1 MYGNRTF
8 SLRARLKTAEW
19 KFCILSVRRRNVL
32 QSPSILTAGVSAGA
46 GKKTEP
52 LGKVR
57 SELEFTV
64 SISIFPP
71 GLEFTISIFWQTQR
85 EYFNLTDPAKKEY
98 FNKTV

>member
-1 MYGNRTF
+1 MEILHFERPSQERSAI
-8 SLRARLKTAEW
+8 SLH
-19 KFCILSVRRRNVL
+19 FNS
-32 QSPSILTAGVSAGA
+32 GVSAGA

-85 EYFNLTDPAKKEY
+85 EYFNLTDSAKKEY
-98 FNKTV
+98 FNKAV